1 VDLSGIKTN
10 EDYFHT
16 VGLPDVAV
24 RESRDQ
30 VRAALKNCGYDI
42 PPTHITINLGPA
54 DTLKKVRDSS
64 CPWPLEFW
72 APHDLTTPTLR
83 LTIPP

>member
-1 VDLSGIKTN
+1 
-10 EDYFHT
+10 
-16 VGLPDVAV
+16 
-24 RESRDQ
+24 

-42 PPTHITINLGPA
+42 PSSHITINLAPA
-54 DTLKKVRDSS
+54 DIRKGA
-64 CPWPLEFW
+64 P